1 MPVIDPEVLL
11 VHLVRLYNNLY
22 EVQQKS
28 RNKVITS
35 LLEKECNHLL
45 RIIETIELAFP
56 CDKVADP

>member
-11 VHLVRLYNNLY
+11 LHLVKLYNNLY

-45 RIIETIELAFP
+45 RIVETIELAFP
-56 CDKVADP
+56 IEKVKDP

>member
-1 MPVIDPEVLL
+1 MPLIDPEVLL

-56 CDKVADP
+56 FDEVKDP